1 MEKDNGYVN
10 NVNIEAEQ
18 TGVNIKEILLKY
30 FHYSWLFVLT
40 VALSLSIA
48 WLYLRYTKP
57 LYSVTSTLLIRNDNS
72 GRGAG
77 GMSTQSMFTDID
89 LFQANTNKQNEM
101 LILNSRTL
109 MERVVKSLGLQKEY
123 SVVGTVKTTDIFPE
137 QPFELNVISITDSSK
152 PFSLALDFND
162 QWTGFKLV
170 GSKIEVLF
178 GEEFQTTF
186 GKFKLTRRISPY
198 SDLPFRHFIVKWRP
212 LFEASTYYLQ
222 GLEVK
227 PANDLSNVLM
237 LTKVSENPRLSTAI
251 LNELM
256 NQYNAAAIED
266 KNEINRKILSFI
278 TDRLGLVE
286 SQLDSVEGNLQK
298 FRTSRQVIDMDV
310 QSGMYFDNI
319 SQLNET
325 QRGQEV
331 QLQVAQLLEDYL
343 NQPSNRSS
351 LVPSTL
357 GLNDPTL
364 VELTA
369 AYNKLV
375 GQRNIEL
382 QTGATVNNPIVK
394 NLDTNIEEARLKM
407 LQSVANIKRV
417 FQQNIN
423 NINAKSGAIKKEI
436 TSIPERE
443 RLAREK
449 ARQQEI
455 KQNLYLYL
463 MQKREEAEIAQAS
476 TIASSRILDTAL
488 PLFNKVNPIPLKV
501 YGIAIL
507 IGLFLPILIIYLK
520 ELLNDKVT
528 TRADVTKATNAP
540 VLGEIGHSEEGRVL
554 LFPESSRTVVAE
566 QMRILRSNLRFV
578 LADKF
583 ENPTILVSSSFSG
596 EGKSFISTN
605 LGATLA
611 ISGKRTIILE
621 FDLRKP
627 KILSGLGLA
636 KGHGLTNYL
645 VGSARIEE
653 LPQAVPQVDGLY
665 VIPCGPVPP
674 NPSEILLIPK
684 IQELFTWLKLNF
696 DAIVID
702 TAPVGLVS
710 DSFTLSQYA
719 DATIYVVRQRY
730 TFKRQLSFVEELYE
744 QHRLP
749 NIGLLINDVIAK
761 GSKGYYGYGAGKYG
775 YGYGYYGY
783 KDESGYFVGNKKAKN
798 GIMAKLKKSFLG

>member
-30 FHYSWLFVLT
+30 FYYSWLFVLT
-40 VALSLSIA
+40 VTLSLSIA

-57 LYSVTSTLLIRNDNS
+57 LYSVSSTLLIRNDNS
-72 GRGAG
+72 GRGAAA
-77 GMSTQSMFTDID
+77 MSTQSMFNDID
-89 LFQANTNKQNEM
+89 LFQANSNKQNEI
-101 LILNSRTL
+101 LILSSRTL

-137 QPFELNVISITDSSK
+137 QPFELNVVSITDSTRS
-152 PFSLALDFND
+152 FSIPLDFND
-162 QWTGFKLV
+162 KWTGFKIT
-170 GSKIEVLF
+170 GDKKEILF

-186 GKFKLTRRISPY
+186 GSFKLTRRISPY
-198 SDLPFRHFIVKWRP
+198 SDLPFRHFVVKWMP
-212 LFEASTYYLQ
+212 LFQASTYYLR

-237 LTKVSENPRLSTAI
+237 LTKISENPRLATAI

-266 KNEINRKILSFI
+266 KNEINRKILAFI
-278 TDRLGLVE
+278 TDRLDLVE

-298 FRTSRQVIDMDV
+298 FRTSRQVIDMGV
-310 QSGMYFDNI
+310 QSGMYFENM

-343 NQPSNRSS
+343 NQPSNRAS

-357 GLNDPTL
+357 GLDDPTL
-364 VELTA
+364 IELTA

-382 QTGATVNNPIVK
+382 QTGATVNNPVVK
-394 NLDTNIEEARLKM
+394 NLDSNIEEARLKM
-407 LQSVANIKRV
+407 LQNVANIKRV

-488 PLFNKVNPIPLKV
+488 PIFNKVNPIPLKV
-501 YGIAIL
+501 YGIAVL
-507 IGLFLPILIIYLK
+507 IGLFLPVLIIYLR

-528 TRADVTKATNAP
+528 TKADVTKATNAP

-611 ISGKRTIILE
+611 ISGKKTIILE

-684 IQELFTWLKLNF
+684 IAELFTWLKLNF

-730 TFKRQLSFVEELYE
+730 TFKRQLSFIEELYE
-744 QHRLP
+744 QHKLP
-749 NIGLLINDVIAK
+749 NMGLLINDVIAK

-783 KDESGYFVGNKKAKN
+783 KDDSGYFRANKKTKD
-798 GIMAKLKKSFLG
+798 GIMRKLKKSFLG